1 MRDSDLHLF
10 AGIGAALGAA
20 LIVVP
25 ALVIGGGG
33 AVAVASQVPDDLE
46 AISASLAMKSD
57 KNSNQPQKP
66 QPKPR
71 GGSSTPALDKTPP
84 TPVATPDDEGV
95 AIDPDKAPPPLT
107 GKTTASKPE
116 AGSAAGP
123 AAAPGA
129 DDGPVTMPGAEPVGD
144 FNGSEYG
151 FDLVTSGDP
160 FFQKLKGDLIAGWE
174 YPAILS
180 DAGTPVGCLRL
191 MADGTIPEVVMKES
205 TDIAELSDSVE
216 RQLRQLSLLRN
227 ETPIPVPSHLLAA
240 ATTRWVCFKF
250 NPKS

>member
-10 AGIGAALGAA
+10 AGLGAALGGA
-20 LIVVP
+20 LVIVP
-25 ALVIGGGG
+25 AVLIGGGG
-33 AVAVASQVPDDLE
+33 GVAQASQVPDDLE

-66 QPKPR
+66 KPRPR
-71 GGSSTPALDKTPP
+71 GGATTPTPTPATPTSTPDDGVASDPSKTPP
-84 TPVATPDDEGV
+84 
-95 AIDPDKAPPPLT
+95 PPS
-107 GKTTASKPE
+107 GKPTAASKPA

-123 AAAPGA
+123 AAMPGA
-129 DDGPVTMPGAEPVGD
+129 DDGPAAMPGEEPVGD

-151 FDLVTSGDP
+151 FDQFTSGDP
-160 FFQKLKGDLIAGWE
+160 FFQQLKGDLIAGWE

-205 TDIAELSDSVE
+205 TDIAELNDSVE
-216 RQLRQLSLLRN
+216 RQLRQLSLQRN
-227 ETPIPVPSHLLAA
+227 DKPIPVPSHLLAT